1 MQSLRESSCRGRK
14 LNNAFPQLK
23 YPQNRC
29 PAFFLKKRQMLHI
42 KKPQQDT
49 VLEIKIGLLFLMKD
63 TFWHKTKWD
72 EPFQTMDHWVSD
84 REIMRN

>member
-1 MQSLRESSCRGRK
+1 
-14 LNNAFPQLK
+14 
-23 YPQNRC
+23 
-29 PAFFLKKRQMLHI
+29 MLHI